1 MSDKSA
7 STNNPATGNPDTGKK
22 SGAGKKKVSRTD
34 QRRAARSFA
43 LQALYSW
50 QLTANPINE
59 LEAQFRVD
67 NDMRNSDISLFSEL
81 LRGVASRKTELDG
94 TFEPFL
100 DRMLDEL
107 DPIELTVLRIGS
119 YELIERLDVPYR
131 VAINESV
138 ELAKIFGAT
147 DSHRYVNGV
156 LDKVAQRARMA
167 EIREYREKKQR

>member
-1 MSDKSA
+1 MSDKPA
-7 STNNPATGNPDTGKK
+7 SRG
-22 SGAGKKKVSRTD
+22 KKVSLTA

-67 NDMRNSDISLFSEL
+67 NDMSGADLQLFGEL
-81 LRGVASRKTELDG
+81 LRGVASRKSELDE

-107 DPIELTVLRIGS
+107 DPIELATLRIGT
-119 YELIERLDVPYR
+119 YELVQRLEVPYR

-138 ELAKIFGAT
+138 ELAKTFGAT

-167 EIREYREKKQR
+167 EIREQREKSKS

>member
-1 MSDKSA
+1 MSDKPA
-7 STNNPATGNPDTGKK
+7 SK
-22 SGAGKKKVSRTD
+22 SKKVSRTE

-50 QLTANPINE
+50 QMTGNPINE

-67 NDMRNSDISLFSEL
+67 NDMANSDLALFSEL
-81 LRGVASRKTELDG
+81 LRGVASRKSEMDE

-107 DPIELTVLRIGS
+107 DPIELTVLRIGT
-119 YELIERLDVPYR
+119 YELVQRLDVPYR

-147 DSHRYVNGV
+147 DSFRYVNGV

-167 EIREYREKKQR
+167 EIREQREKKQQG